1 MHTAPDEPQE
11 AKMPE
16 VNVNDDDQMWRH
28 YGYTKSELFDMMM
41 AGDDIGSYFD
51 GDPIELF
58 G

>member
-1 MHTAPDEPQE
+1 MNKDS
-11 AKMPE
+11 
-16 VNVNDDDQMWRH
+16 DDYYLDH